1 MAGSGRHLATEA
13 FHYFFC
19 PVRGP
24 GSDMTD
30 TLDYQT
36 MTHNAMMSIVR
47 DALESVA
54 ESGLPGEHH
63 FYVTF
68 APQHPSVDMSDDLRA
83 RQGDEMTIVLQHQ
96 FENLI
101 VSERGFQVDLA
112 FDGVVQTLRIPFSTI
127 LAFFDPSVEFG
138 LRFPANQEQMLD
150 AAPPATAAPD
160 TQARDDA
167 DASAPEAPKTGEVV
181 NLDTFRDK

>member
-1 MAGSGRHLATEA
+1 
-13 FHYFFC
+13 
-19 PVRGP
+19 
-24 GSDMTD
+24 MTD

-47 DALESVA
+47 DALQSVA
-54 ESGLPGEHH
+54 KDGLPGEHH
-63 FYVTF
+63 FYITF
-68 APQHPSVDMSDDLRA
+68 APQHPGVDMPDDLRG

-96 FENLI
+96 FENLS
-101 VSERGFQVDLA
+101 VSDLGFQVDLA
-112 FDGVVQTLRIPFSTI
+112 FDGVVQTLRIPFATV

-150 AAPPATAAPD
+150 EAPSAPS
-160 TQARDDA
+160 
-167 DASAPEAPKTGEVV
+167 SAPEDTSENTSDNNEPDAPNAEEPRTGEVV

>member
-1 MAGSGRHLATEA
+1 
-13 FHYFFC
+13 
-19 PVRGP
+19 
-24 GSDMTD
+24 MTD

-47 DALESVA
+47 DALQSVA
-54 ESGLPGEHH
+54 KDGLPGEHH
-63 FYVTF
+63 FYITF
-68 APQHPSVDMSDDLRA
+68 APQHPGVDMPDDLRA

-96 FENLI
+96 FENLS
-101 VSERGFQVDLA
+101 VSNLGFQVDLA
-112 FDGVVQTLRIPFSTI
+112 FDGVVQTLRIPFATV

-150 AAPPATAAPD
+150 EAPSAPS
-160 TQARDDA
+160 
-167 DASAPEAPKTGEVV
+167 SAPEDTSENTSDNNEPDAPEAEEPRTGEVV

>member
-1 MAGSGRHLATEA
+1 
-13 FHYFFC
+13 
-19 PVRGP
+19 
-24 GSDMTD
+24 MTD

-47 DALESVA
+47 DALQSVA
-54 ESGLPGEHH
+54 KDGLPGEHH
-63 FYVTF
+63 FYITF
-68 APQHPSVDMSDDLRA
+68 APQHPGVDMPDDLRT

-96 FENLI
+96 FENLS
-101 VSERGFQVDLA
+101 VSDLGFQVDLA
-112 FDGVVQTLRIPFSTI
+112 FDGVAQTLRIPFATV

-150 AAPPATAAPD
+150 EAP
-160 TQARDDA
+160 
-167 DASAPEAPKTGEVV
+167 SAPSAAAEDTSENTSDKNGPDVPEAEVPKTGEVV

>member
-1 MAGSGRHLATEA
+1 
-13 FHYFFC
+13 
-19 PVRGP
+19 
-24 GSDMTD
+24 MTD

-47 DALESVA
+47 DALQSVA
-54 ESGLPGEHH
+54 KDGLPGEHH
-63 FYVTF
+63 FYITF
-68 APQHPSVDMSDDLRA
+68 APQHPGVDMPDDLRA

-96 FENLI
+96 FENLS
-101 VSERGFQVDLA
+101 VSDLGFQVDLA
-112 FDGVVQTLRIPFSTI
+112 FDGVLQTIRIPFATV

-150 AAPPATAAPD
+150 DAPSAPSAAPEDTSENTSDKNGPD
-160 TQARDDA
+160 
-167 DASAPEAPKTGEVV
+167 APEAEVPKTGEVV

>member
-1 MAGSGRHLATEA
+1 
-13 FHYFFC
+13 
-19 PVRGP
+19 
-24 GSDMTD
+24 MTD

-47 DALESVA
+47 DALQSVA
-54 ESGLPGEHH
+54 KDGLPGEHH
-63 FYVTF
+63 FYITF
-68 APQHPSVDMSDDLRA
+68 APQHPGVDMPDDLRT

-96 FENLI
+96 FENLS
-101 VSERGFQVDLA
+101 VSDLGFQIDLA
-112 FDGVVQTLRIPFSTI
+112 FDGVVQTLGIPFATV

-150 AAPPATAAPD
+150 EAPSAPS
-160 TQARDDA
+160 
-167 DASAPEAPKTGEVV
+167 SAPENTSENTSDDNEPNAPEAEEQRTGEVV

>member
-1 MAGSGRHLATEA
+1 
-13 FHYFFC
+13 
-19 PVRGP
+19 
-24 GSDMTD
+24 MTD

-47 DALESVA
+47 DALQSVA
-54 ESGLPGEHH
+54 KDGLPGEHH
-63 FYVTF
+63 FYITF
-68 APQHPSVDMSDDLRA
+68 APQHPGVDMPDDLRA

-96 FENLI
+96 FENLS
-101 VSERGFQVDLA
+101 VSDLGFQVDLA
-112 FDGVVQTLRIPFSTI
+112 FDGVEQTLRIPFATV

-150 AAPPATAAPD
+150 EAPSAPSAAPEDTSENTSDNNEPD
-160 TQARDDA
+160 
-167 DASAPEAPKTGEVV
+167 APEAEEPRTGEVV

>member
-1 MAGSGRHLATEA
+1 
-13 FHYFFC
+13 
-19 PVRGP
+19 
-24 GSDMTD
+24 MTD

-54 ESGLPGEHH
+54 KDGLPGEHH
-63 FYVTF
+63 FYITF
-68 APQHPSVDMSDDLRA
+68 APQHPSVNMPNDLRA

-96 FENLI
+96 FENLS
-101 VSERGFQVDLA
+101 VSDLGFQVDLA
-112 FDGVVQTLRIPFSTI
+112 FDGVVQTLRIPFATV

-150 AAPPATAAPD
+150 EAPSAPS
-160 TQARDDA
+160 
-167 DASAPEAPKTGEVV
+167 SAPEDTSENTSDNNEPDAPEAEEPGTGEVV

>member
-1 MAGSGRHLATEA
+1 
-13 FHYFFC
+13 
-19 PVRGP
+19 
-24 GSDMTD
+24 MTD

-47 DALESVA
+47 DALQSVA
-54 ESGLPGEHH
+54 KDGLPGEHH
-63 FYVTF
+63 FYITF
-68 APQHPSVDMSDDLRA
+68 APQHPGVDMPDDLRA

-96 FENLI
+96 FENLS
-101 VSERGFQVDLA
+101 VSDLGFQVDLA
-112 FDGVVQTLRIPFSTI
+112 FDGVAQTLRIPFATV

-150 AAPPATAAPD
+150 EAPSAPSAAPEDTSENTSDNNEPD
-160 TQARDDA
+160 GA
-167 DASAPEAPKTGEVV
+167 EAEEPRTGEVV

>member
-1 MAGSGRHLATEA
+1 
-13 FHYFFC
+13 
-19 PVRGP
+19 
-24 GSDMTD
+24 MTD

-47 DALESVA
+47 DALQSVA
-54 ESGLPGEHH
+54 KDGLPGEHH
-63 FYVTF
+63 FYITF
-68 APQHPSVDMSDDLRA
+68 APQHPGVDMPDDLRA

-96 FENLI
+96 FENLS
-101 VSERGFQVDLA
+101 VSDLGFQVDLA
-112 FDGVVQTLRIPFSTI
+112 FDGVEQTLRIPFATV

-150 AAPPATAAPD
+150 EAPSAPS
-160 TQARDDA
+160 
-167 DASAPEAPKTGEVV
+167 SAPEDTSENTSDNNEPDAPNAEEPRTGEVV

>member
-1 MAGSGRHLATEA
+1 
-13 FHYFFC
+13 
-19 PVRGP
+19 
-24 GSDMTD
+24 MTD

-54 ESGLPGEHH
+54 KDGLPGEHH
-63 FYVTF
+63 FYITF
-68 APQHPSVDMSDDLRA
+68 APQHPGVDMPDDLRA

-96 FENLI
+96 FENLSI
-101 VSERGFQVDLA
+101 SDLGFQVDLA
-112 FDGVVQTLRIPFSTI
+112 FDGVVQTLRIPFATV

-150 AAPPATAAPD
+150 EAPSAPS
-160 TQARDDA
+160 
-167 DASAPEAPKTGEVV
+167 SAPEDTSENTSDNNEPDAPEAEEPGTGEVV

>member
-1 MAGSGRHLATEA
+1 
-13 FHYFFC
+13 
-19 PVRGP
+19 
-24 GSDMTD
+24 MTD

-47 DALESVA
+47 DALQSVA
-54 ESGLPGEHH
+54 KDGLPGEHH
-63 FYVTF
+63 FYITF
-68 APQHPSVDMSDDLRA
+68 APQHPGVDMPDDLRA

-96 FENLI
+96 FENLSI
-101 VSERGFQVDLA
+101 SDLGFQVDLA
-112 FDGVVQTLRIPFSTI
+112 FDGVVQTVSIPFATV

-150 AAPPATAAPD
+150 EAPSAPS
-160 TQARDDA
+160 
-167 DASAPEAPKTGEVV
+167 SAPEDTSENTSDNNEPDVPEAEEPRTGEVV

>member
-1 MAGSGRHLATEA
+1 
-13 FHYFFC
+13 
-19 PVRGP
+19 
-24 GSDMTD
+24 MTN

-54 ESGLPGEHH
+54 QDGLPGEHH
-63 FYVTF
+63 FYITF
-68 APQHPSVDMSDDLRA
+68 APQHPSVGMPDDLRA

-101 VSERGFQVDLA
+101 ISDLGFQVNLA
-112 FDGVVQTLRIPFSTI
+112 FDGIEQTLRIPFATV

-150 AAPPATAAPD
+150 EAPSAPSASAGSSAEESASEDEAPD
-160 TQARDDA
+160 T
-167 DASAPEAPKTGEVV
+167 PEAETPKTGEVV

>member
-1 MAGSGRHLATEA
+1 
-13 FHYFFC
+13 
-19 PVRGP
+19 
-24 GSDMTD
+24 MTD

-47 DALESVA
+47 DALQSVA
-54 ESGLPGEHH
+54 KDGLPGEHH
-63 FYVTF
+63 FYITF
-68 APQHPSVDMSDDLRA
+68 APQHPGVDMPDDLRA

-96 FENLI
+96 FENLS
-101 VSERGFQVDLA
+101 VSDLGFQVDLA
-112 FDGVVQTLRIPFSTI
+112 FDGVVQTLRIPFATV

-150 AAPPATAAPD
+150 EASSAPS
-160 TQARDDA
+160 
-167 DASAPEAPKTGEVV
+167 SAPEDTSENTSDNNEPDAPEAEEPRTGEVV

>member
-1 MAGSGRHLATEA
+1 
-13 FHYFFC
+13 
-19 PVRGP
+19 
-24 GSDMTD
+24 MTD

-47 DALESVA
+47 DALQSVA
-54 ESGLPGEHH
+54 KDGLPGEHH
-63 FYVTF
+63 FYITF
-68 APQHPSVDMSDDLRA
+68 APQHPGVDMPDDLRA

-96 FENLI
+96 FENLS
-101 VSERGFQVDLA
+101 VSDLGFQVDLA
-112 FDGVVQTLRIPFSTI
+112 FDGVVQTIRIPFATV

-150 AAPPATAAPD
+150 EAPSAPSSVPENKSENTYD
-160 TQARDDA
+160 NNESD
-167 DASAPEAPKTGEVV
+167 APEAEEPRTGEVV